1 MAPSF
6 SGSFI
11 PEFNRHCGGR
21 KHKSEPTKKQK
32 SMNTKHHPLGKVA
45 GSAFHVLTR
54 RKAAVTSAL
63 LLTSLLGFVQP
74 SQAFN
79 HPGLL
84 NNAGD
89 LNRDKAGISAGTE
102 PWRSAWERMTNSSFP
117 GVSGTYTASPYT
129 PVNDNGSRDP
139 KILND
144 SEAAYVNAVEYWMT
158 GNQKYATTAINILN
172 GWASTCKLI
181 EGSNAQLAANIDFFD
196 MVNAA
201 EIIRYSGA
209 GWSQANINT
218 FSNFLMT
225 VIYPVVSPSGYD
237 SWGGGANV
245 MMMMIGVFNNNQT
258 VYNQGYNNFIGSNS
272 ALACFTGLYDTSS
285 SSWGQSV
292 DAWRDQGH
300 AQLGIQIG
308 GEAAEIALNASG
320 QNLFTFHSNLLLGEF
335 EYEA

>member
-1 MAPSF
+1 
-6 SGSFI
+6 
-11 PEFNRHCGGR
+11 
-21 KHKSEPTKKQK
+21 
-32 SMNTKHHPLGKVA
+32 MNTKHHFIWNTVA
-45 GSAFHVLTR
+45 SVFHVLAG
-54 RKAAVTSAL
+54 KKLAISSAL
-63 LLTSLLGFVQP
+63 LIVSFLGFVQS

-117 GVSGTYTASPYT
+117 GVSGSWNPSPYT
-129 PVNDNGSRDP
+129 PVNDNGSRD
-139 KILND
+139 KNILGD
-144 SEAAYVNAVEYWMT
+144 SEAAYVNAIEWYMT
-158 GNQKYATTAINILN
+158 GNKKYATTATNILN
-172 GWASTCKLI
+172 RWASTCKLI

-201 EIIRYSGA
+201 EILRYSNA
-209 GWSQANINT
+209 GWSQTDINT
-218 FSNFLMT
+218 FSNFLQT
-225 VIYPVVSPSGYD
+225 VIYPVVSPSNYD

-258 VYNQGYNNFIGSNS
+258 IYNQGYNNFIGSNS
-272 ALACFTGLYDTSS
+272 AVACFTGLYDTSS
-285 SSWGQSV
+285 SSFGQSV

-308 GEAAEIALNASG
+308 GQAAEIALNSSG
-320 QNLFTFHSNLLLGEF
+320 QNLFTFHQ
-335 EYEA
+335 